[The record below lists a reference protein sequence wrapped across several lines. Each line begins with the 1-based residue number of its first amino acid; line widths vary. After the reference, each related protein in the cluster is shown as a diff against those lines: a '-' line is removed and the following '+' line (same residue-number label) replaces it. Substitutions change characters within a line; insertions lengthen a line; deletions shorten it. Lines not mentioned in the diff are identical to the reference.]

1 MTSNLPTLPDG
12 WEWKKLG
19 EVSDFQ
25 GGSQPPKKEFIYEYK
40 DGYVR
45 FLQIRDFSSNK
56 NITFIPLSGKNRLC
70 NNEDILIGRYGASVG
85 KILTGKNGAYN
96 VAIMKTIPNY
106 SLIDKQFFYYYLTSE
121 LFQVPLLSTTS
132 KRAAQDG
139 FSKNDIDIFDIPLP
153 PLDEQKRLVSL
164 LDTLF
169 AKIDRSIEL
178 LGENITAADA
188 LLPSALNTVFGE
200 LGEQW
205 ETKKLGDIA
214 TVGTGVTPLKSKHEY
229 YENGTINW
237 ITSKAT
243 NNDFVLEAEQKIS
256 EVAMKE
262 CRLKIYSKGTLI
274 VALYGQGKTRGQVS
288 ELMIDSTINQ
298 AIAAISVY
306 KENSTSFIKYFFKK
320 SYLELRDKASG
331 GTQDNLNLS
340 IIKSIEIPIPPLDI
354 QNQTVKYL
362 DSIRTKVAILKQ
374 LQNDKIANLK
384 ALKASILDRAFKGE
398 L

>member
-1 MTSNLPTLPDG
+1 MIANLPTLPTK
-12 WEWKKLG
+12 WELKKLG
-19 EVSDFQ
+19 DVVIEISSKLQAQQCQDLPYLSLENIESQTGKLLNVSTAKESNVIGTCSKFTKDTVIYSKLRPYLNKVAIPDFD
-25 GGSQPPKKEFIYEYK
+25 GVGTTELIVFQPK
-40 DGYVR
+40 DNLDKI
-45 FLQIRDFSSNK
+45 FLANFLRSESVVSIINANS
-56 NITFIPLSGKNRLC
+56 
-70 NNEDILIGRYGASVG
+70 YGA
-85 KILTGKNGAYN
+85 K
-96 VAIMKTIPNY
+96 MPR
-106 SLIDKQFFYYYLTSE
+106 TSSKFLKE
-121 LFQVPLLSTTS
+121 LE
-132 KRAAQDG
+132 
-139 FSKNDIDIFDIPLP
+139 IPLP

-178 LGENITAADA
+178 TSENITAADA

-200 LGEQW
+200 LGEKW

-256 EVAMKE
+256 EVATKE
-262 CRLKIYSKGTLI
+262 CRLKIYTKGTLI

-288 ELMIDSTINQ
+288 ELMIHSTINQ

-340 IIKSIEIPIPPLDI
+340 IIKSIEIPLPPLHI
-354 QNQTVKYL
+354 QTQTVAYL
-362 DSIRTKVAILKQ
+362 DSIRDKVEILKRV
-374 LQNDKIANLK
+374 QNDKIANLK